1 MIYVDPT
8 DFLYNTVL
16 LCRMNGS
23 SNKSVVEGSTVEI
36 WMDET
41 NQQIFMTL
49 KAKIVEAYQN
59 LAAAVVQQGI
69 SIYIIF

>member
-1 MIYVDPT
+1 MS
-8 DFLYNTVL
+8 
-16 LCRMNGS
+16 GS
-23 SNKSVVEGSTVEI
+23 SNKSVIEGSTIEI

-69 SIYIIF
+69 SIYFIF